1 MDSFARIAVVGLG
14 YIGLPTAAVFAE
26 NGLEVGNPRAT
37 QEMFQVV
44 HLLDCGQK

>member
-26 NGLEVGNPRAT
+26 NGLEVGNPRAAAEMVRVIRHPGGT
-37 QEMFQVV
+37 QE
-44 HLLDCGQK
+44 